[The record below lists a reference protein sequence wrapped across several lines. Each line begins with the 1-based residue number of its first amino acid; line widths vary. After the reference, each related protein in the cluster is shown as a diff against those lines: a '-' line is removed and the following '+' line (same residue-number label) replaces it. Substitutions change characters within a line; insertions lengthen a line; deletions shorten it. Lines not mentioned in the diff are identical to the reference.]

1 MIKEYLFK
9 VTKEQYIKVGATNK
23 EDAYERA
30 EENSLI
36 DTSDEEVTDIELIDV
51 YDEDVDAIYDDY
63 KLGMYDTDEEDMLE
77 TINYFLGNTPI
88 VCICADYGD
97 FTDVM
102 AVDVNMNVDDVVDT
116 YITPLL
122 YDIGALSDGDSDTLS
137 YLVNHSIL
145 TSSDGI
151 DINGVKIYMT
161 EIPKSL
167 YDTMEEV

>member
-63 KLGMYDTDEEDMLE
+63 KLGMYDADEEEDYRDYDE
-77 TINYFLGNTPI
+77 ERINNYF
-88 VCICADYGD
+88 YG
-97 FTDVM
+97 
-102 AVDVNMNVDDVVDT
+102 
-116 YITPLL
+116 
-122 YDIGALSDGDSDTLS
+122 G
-137 YLVNHSIL
+137 
-145 TSSDGI
+145 
-151 DINGVKIYMT
+151 
-161 EIPKSL
+161 
-167 YDTMEEV
+167 